1 MSTPLLFRPLP
12 MRHWFRWRRRLRAGR
27 FKPKRIKAVQFLRD
41 VVGDDDKADEFDDMD
56 VEAYAERKHIQI
68 INPRRN
74 TGMPNGDPRTKSE
87 LLGEIDQL
95 QQENQDLQ
103 DQLDAISDIISPP
116 EEEDDDDA
124 DDDSD

>member
-1 MSTPLLFRPLP
+1 MAKALTRGQVQ
-12 MRHWFRWRRRLRAGR
+12 A
-27 FKPKRIKAVQFLRD
+27 KKDKAVQFLRD
-41 VVGDDDKADEFDDMD
+41 VVGDDDKADEFDNMD

-68 INPRRN
+68 INSRRN
-74 TGMPNGDPRTKSE
+74 IGMPNGDPRTKSE
-87 LLGEIDQL
+87 LLDEIDQL